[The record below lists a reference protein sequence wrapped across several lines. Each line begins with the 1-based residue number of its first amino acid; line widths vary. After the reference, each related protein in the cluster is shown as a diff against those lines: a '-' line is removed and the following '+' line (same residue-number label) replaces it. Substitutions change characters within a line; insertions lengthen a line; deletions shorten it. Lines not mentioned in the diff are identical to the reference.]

1 MFWPYMTLLVVGN
14 VCTFTTKLLP
24 KPNLLTQTIW
34 TDINIL
40 SWSNKCK
47 FRHRWQ
53 SQLVLVQ
60 TQQLI
65 FWCGEQILW
74 HILDALGFC
83 SSCRYCHPG
92 TGTQFSKARFRRGG
106 SLSERIWIWERLVY
120 DGKPFLMQL
129 WWSVIECVYSCDCTH
144 GCQGASIV
152 IKDSSHTL
160 ITHSLIYTP
169 NLDWH
174 FRSLCCTICGCCNC
188 AGFIAGIIL
197 VVMDLSGFIDN
208 LGANFVDIVAVN
220 ANISNL
226 THMLTTNF
234 AQRARIRCL
243 SPVLWWRQSGW
254 TSLSLCVSV
263 SDAQ

>member
-1 MFWPYMTLLVVGN
+1 MSISDIFGKQTLFFIFLLWSRDSLNYIFWTPLTISFPLNYSFLHIGGN
-14 VCTFTTKLLP
+14 VLTVHDPPSSRKRLHFHHETTSQTQ
-24 KPNLLTQTIW
+24 LTQTIW

-174 FRSLCCTICGCCNC
+174 CRSLCCTICGCCTC
-188 AGFIAGIIL
+188 AGFIAGIIIM
-197 VVMDLSGFIDN
+197 VVYLSAEPSDRG
-208 LGANFVDIVAVN
+208 
-220 ANISNL
+220 
-226 THMLTTNF
+226 
-234 AQRARIRCL
+234 RA
-243 SPVLWWRQSGW
+243 
-254 TSLSLCVSV
+254 
-263 SDAQ
+263 